1 MASGSGLYSVRFD
14 QPVYFVQPGQS
25 SVPVGILIDPAPE
38 AGLFS
43 YGVTLK
49 FDSAMA
55 SVPDSSA
62 VKVVPPLNFDGVRG
76 AGANIQLAAGTASV
90 KGSVD
95 TSLPAGTAYS
105 GSLIGVFEVK
115 NQAPAGSSYLLEL
128 SLNRTL
134 GPSESVFVDGKGQVL
149 DSGLTFG
156 TAQII
161 VQVPEPG
168 MLSLVGIGSIGLL
181 FSGWREGRVSNA

>member
-1 MASGSGLYSVRFD
+1 MIRRHSHHGSSLCLRAAFVVGSTAAAVSVTASGSGVYSVRFD

-25 SVPVGILIDPAPE
+25 SVPVGILIDPAPVS
-38 AGLFS
+38 GLFS

-76 AGANIQLAAGTASV
+76 AGANIQLAAGSASV

-105 GSLIGVFEVK
+105 GSLIGVFEIK
-115 NQAPAGSSYLLEL
+115 NQAPAGSSY
-128 SLNRTL
+128 SWN
-134 GPSESVFVDGKGQVL
+134 F
-149 DSGLTFG
+149 F
-156 TAQII
+156 
-161 VQVPEPG
+161 
-168 MLSLVGIGSIGLL
+168 
-181 FSGWREGRVSNA
+181 